1 MEAKFSDTYG
11 GLNMD
16 VHTRTQR
23 SFNMSRIRG
32 KNTKPELLVRK
43 MCHRLGYRFRLH
55 RNDLP
60 GKPDLVFPKLNIA
73 LFVHGCFWHSHDCKW
88 GLVTPKTNSD
98 FWAAK
103 RFRTVERDKQHNSEL
118 RTVGWRT
125 LVIWECATR
134 DEQVLTKK
142 LIQKLC

>member
-1 MEAKFSDTYG
+1 
-11 GLNMD
+11 MD

-32 KNTKPELLVRK
+32 KNTKPELVVRK
-43 MCHRLGYRFRLH
+43 LCHRLGYRFRLH

-60 GKPDLVFPKLNIA
+60 GKPDLAFPKLKIA

-88 GLVTPKTNSD
+88 GRVTPKTNSD
-98 FWAAK
+98 FWSAK
-103 RFRTVERDKQHNSEL
+103 RLRTVERDKQNDSEL
-118 RTVGWRT
+118 RTVGWQT
-125 LVIWECATR
+125 LVIWECAIR

-142 LIQKLC
+142 LIQMLC